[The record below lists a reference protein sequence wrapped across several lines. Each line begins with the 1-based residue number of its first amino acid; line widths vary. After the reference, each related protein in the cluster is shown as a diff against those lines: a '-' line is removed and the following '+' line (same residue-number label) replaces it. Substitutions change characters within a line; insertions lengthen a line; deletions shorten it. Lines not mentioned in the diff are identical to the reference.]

1 MNHDEYFEYHEDICK
16 RALEISKAKNS
27 DYTGD
32 NGNPFA
38 NLELVEAMGITS
50 TEVGVLTRLSDK
62 IARVNS
68 FIKKGSYKV
77 QDEKVEDTILDAINY
92 LILLSAF
99 MEKRALMRIAHP

>member
-1 MNHDEYFEYHEDICK
+1 MNHDEYFKFHEEYCK

-50 TEVGVLTRLSDK
+50 TEIGILTRLSDK
-62 IARVNS
+62 MARVNS
-68 FIKKGSYKV
+68 FLKKGSYKV

-92 LILLSAF
+92 LVLLAAF
-99 MEKRALMRIAHP
+99 MKTRAATHP